1 MVLSCLVEPLVSPL
15 TGQDTSGRRRT
26 GLTGTRLLST
36 ALACASAIALAGAA
50 GEAKAAELE
59 QARIAKKC
67 DFESRNAHKKP
78 DPIPYQKLLQ
88 TIFLK
93 SEDRCLDLLGAPAES
108 PCFEQATIDVHR
120 LKHKRDLVPIE
131 GPNLGLGQRIDR
143 LYGGTAGTYLRF
155 AAAVHRSGASPSL

>member
-36 ALACASAIALAGAA
+36 ALACASAIVLAGAA

-59 QARIAKKC
+59 QARIAEKC
-67 DFESRNAHKKP
+67 DFEARNAHKKP

-93 SEDRCLDLLGAPAES
+93 SEDRGLDLLGALES
-108 PCFEQATIDVHR
+108 PCFEQTAIDVHR
-120 LKHKRDLVPIE
+120 LRRKRDLVPRE

-143 LYGGTAGTYLRF
+143 LYGGTASTFLRF